1 MMKKT
6 ICMLLVL
13 ISLLSTSFCFGFK
26 KQAGK
31 VTLTQSRN
39 GYFPLAKTQKIRAI
53 YKAPISS
60 PKKRPFADF
69 FSARGLSFRS
79 MFCYMIINKYY

>member
-39 GYFPLAKTQKIRAI
+39 GYFPLAKTQKFALYIKPRFL
-53 YKAPISS
+53 P
-60 PKKRPFADF
+60 PKKDPSQI
-69 FSARGLSFRS
+69 FSLRGAFRLGLCS
-79 MFCYMIINKYY
+79 VI

>member
-60 PKKRPFADF
+60 PKKDPSQRKNL
-69 FSARGLSFRS
+69 RGVFRLGLCS
-79 MFCYMIINKYY
+79 VI

>member
-1 MMKKT
+1 M
-6 ICMLLVL
+6 
-13 ISLLSTSFCFGFK
+13 TSSKIYK

-39 GYFPLAKTQKIRAI
+39 GYFSLAKTQKIRAIAI

-60 PKKRPFADF
+60 PKKDPSQRKNL
-69 FSARGLSFRS
+69 RGVFRLGLC
-79 MFCYMIINKYY
+79 FVI

>member
-39 GYFPLAKTQKIRAI
+39 GYFPLAKTQKFALYIKPRFL
-53 YKAPISS
+53 P
-60 PKKRPFADF
+60 PKKTLRRFFLYEGPFV
-69 FSARGLSFRS
+69 
-79 MFCYMIINKYY
+79 